1 LTVNNRVAI
10 IRGAMVTV
18 IARMKRLVLL
28 GMVVVL
34 VLGACAT
41 SSRTVQRTSADTT
54 TDLSG
59 RWNDTDSRLVA
70 EEMIGDLLNSGWL
83 GRFTQEQDREPVVIV
98 GNVRNL
104 SSEHID
110 TTPFIKD
117 MERELINSG
126 RVTFVASADERAAV
140 REERLDQQTEASPET
155 IKRLGEETGAD
166 FMLRGTITSQTDAVE
181 GTRAVLYQVDLELI
195 NIETNEKAW
204 INTKKIKKVIEQS
217 RTRW

>member
-1 LTVNNRVAI
+1 MMSI
-10 IRGAMVTV
+10 IVRAQ
-18 IARMKRLVLL
+18 RLVFL

-34 VLGACAT
+34 ALGACAT

-70 EEMIGDLLNSGWL
+70 EEMIGDLMNSAWL
-83 GRFTQEQDREPVVIV
+83 SNFSQEEGREPVVIV
-98 GNVRNL
+98 GRVRNL

-117 MERELINSG
+117 IERELVNSG

-140 REERLDQQTEASPET
+140 RDERMDQQTEASPET

-166 FMLRGTITSQTDAVE
+166 FMLRGSITSQTDAVE
-181 GTRAVLYQVDLELI
+181 GQRAVLYQVDLELI

>member
-1 LTVNNRVAI
+1 
-10 IRGAMVTV
+10 
-18 IARMKRLVLL
+18 MKRITILGVSALLVLFL
-28 GMVVVL
+28 A
-34 VLGACAT
+34 ACAT
-41 SSRTVQRTSADTT
+41 PSRSVERTAADTT

-70 EEMIGDLLNSGWL
+70 EEMIGNLLSSGWL
-83 GRFTQEQDREPVVIV
+83 SNFNQDEDRKPVVIV

-117 MERELINSG
+117 IERELINSG
-126 RVTFVASADERAAV
+126 RVTFVADAEEREQI
-140 REERLDQQTEASPET
+140 REERLDQQTEARSET

-166 FMLRGTITSQTDAVE
+166 YMLRGTITSQTDAVE
-181 GTRAVLYQVDLELI
+181 GKRAVLYQVDLELI
-195 NIETNEKAW
+195 DIETNEKAW
-204 INTKKIKKVIEQS
+204 INTKKIKKVIEQR